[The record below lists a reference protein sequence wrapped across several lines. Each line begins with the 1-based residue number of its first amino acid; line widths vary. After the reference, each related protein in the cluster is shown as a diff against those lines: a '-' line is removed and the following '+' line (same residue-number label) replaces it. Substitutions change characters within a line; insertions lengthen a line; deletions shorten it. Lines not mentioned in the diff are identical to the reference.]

1 MSEFELLS
9 PVGDME
15 AVKAAMYFGA
25 DAVYAGGP
33 FMQLRAANAAFDL
46 DTLKI
51 AAEYVHERG
60 KKIYTTVNSF
70 AVNDEIPLLGDYAKQ
85 LYDIGIDALI
95 VSDIGA
101 MDTIK
106 KNCPEME
113 IHVSTQANC
122 QNYAA
127 ANVYYNMGAKR
138 VVLARELTIEEIKKV
153 RDNIPSDMEIEAFVH
168 GAMCMSY
175 SGRCLISSYM
185 TGRSGNRGLC
195 TQPCR
200 WKYYLYEENREGE
213 FFEIEEENGKTAIL
227 SSHDM
232 NMVEHIDELKDAGV
246 VSFKIEGRMKTAYY
260 TATATNAYRKA
271 IDGEKDFDYLQK
283 ELDSINHRPYNT
295 GFYFG
300 EIQKNTYNH
309 GEYIQN
315 CKFVGVVL
323 DYKDGIAKIEQ
334 RNNFKTGETLE
345 VLSPEMLNI
354 EFEVTELIT
363 EKGEKVESA
372 PHPQQVLYMPCP
384 YEVKPGDMLRRRN
397 KIIVK

>member
-15 AVKAAMYFGA
+15 SVKAAMYFGA

-33 FMQLRAANAAFDL
+33 FMQLRAANAAFDM
-46 DTLKI
+46 DTLHI
-51 AAEYVHERG
+51 AAEYVHNRG

-70 AVNDEIPLLGDYAKQ
+70 ATNDEIPLLGDYAKQ
-85 LYDIGIDALI
+85 LYDIGIDAVI

-101 MDTIK
+101 IDTIK
-106 KNCPEME
+106 KHCPEME
-113 IHVSTQANC
+113 VHVSTQANC

-138 VVLARELTIEEIKKV
+138 VVLARELTIDEIKKV
-153 RDNIPSDMEIEAFVH
+153 KDNIPADMEIEAFVH

-200 WKYYLYEENREGE
+200 WKYYLYEENRKGE
-213 FFEIEEENGKTAIL
+213 FFELEEENGKTAIL

-232 NMVEHIDELKDAGV
+232 NMVEHLNELKAAGV

-260 TATATNAYRKA
+260 TATTTNAYRKA
-271 IDGEKDFDYLQK
+271 LDGETDFTYLQK

-300 EIQKNTYNH
+300 EIQKNSYND

-315 CKFVGVVL
+315 CKFVAVVL

-334 RNNFKTGETLE
+334 RNNFKVGETLE
-345 VLSPEMLNI
+345 ILAPELKNAEFVVTDLTDENGIKVDVAPHAQQILYMSCP
-354 EFEVTELIT
+354 FEVQ
-363 EKGEKVESA
+363 A
-372 PHPQQVLYMPCP
+372 
-384 YEVKPGDMLRRRN
+384 GDMLRKRN
-397 KIIVK
+397 TITQ